1 MTTTGSIAD
10 VRGIRVGHATR
21 LEAATGC
28 TVVLPPPGT
37 IGSGEVRGGAPGT
50 RETDLLRPGMLVEEV
65 DAVLLTGGSAF
76 GLAAAQGVVRWLE
89 EHGIGFDTGVARV
102 PIVPAAVLFD
112 LGVGDA
118 AVRPGPD
125 DGYAACQ
132 AATDG
137 AVEEGSVGAGTGAT
151 VAKLNGQEGAV
162 KGGIGTASERD
173 GDLVVGALFA
183 VNAVG
188 EILGEDGEPIAAS
201 RTSPPDATGSAW
213 PPVAGTNTVIG
224 VVATNARL
232 SKERAHLLAIA
243 AHDAFASAVRPAH
256 TLWDGDTV
264 FTLATGDAEGGQ
276 DVVER
281 LAEIATAR
289 AIRRGVLSATALA
302 GVPAVGPR
310 DGGVDR

>member
-1 MTTTGSIAD
+1 MITD
-10 VRGIRVGHATR
+10 VPGIRVGHATDVQ
-21 LEAATGC
+21 AATGC

-76 GLAAAQGVVRWLE
+76 GLAAADGVVRWLE
-89 EHGIGFDTGVARV
+89 ERGIGFDTGAARV

-112 LGVGDA
+112 LGVGDP
-118 AVRPGPD
+118 AVRPGPR
-125 DGYAACQ
+125 DGYAACE
-132 AATDG
+132 AAGDT
-137 AVEEGSVGAGTGAT
+137 VEEGSVGAGTGAT
-151 VAKLNGQEGAV
+151 VAKVGGPQGAV
-162 KGGIGTASERD
+162 KGGVGTASARE
-173 GDLVVGALFA
+173 GALIVGALFV

-188 EILGEDGEPIAAS
+188 EILGEDGEPIAVS
-201 RTSPPDATGSAW
+201 RTPAESGGASW
-213 PPVAGTNTVIG
+213 PPVAGTSTVIG

-232 SKERAHLLAIA
+232 SKERAHLVAIA

-264 FTLATGDAEGGQ
+264 FTLATSEVEAAQ

-281 LAEIATAR
+281 LAEAVTAA
-289 AIRRGVLSATALA
+289 AIRRGVRTATALA
-302 GVPAVGPR
+302 GVPAIG
-310 DGGVDR
+310 

>member
-1 MTTTGSIAD
+1 MITD
-10 VRGIRVGHATR
+10 VRGIRVGHATNR
-21 LEAATGC
+21 AAATGC

-76 GLAAAQGVVRWLE
+76 GLAAAHGVVAWLE
-89 EHGIGFDTGVARV
+89 ERGLGFDAGVARV

-112 LGVGDA
+112 LGIGDA
-118 AVRPGPD
+118 SVRPEPR
-125 DGYAACQ
+125 DGYAACE
-132 AATDG
+132 AARE

-151 VAKLNGQEGAV
+151 VAKVHGPEGAV
-162 KGGIGTASERD
+162 KGGVGTASERD

-188 EILGEDGEPIAAS
+188 EIIAEDGEPLARSRVAA
-201 RTSPPDATGSAW
+201 RDQPTGW
-213 PPVAGTNTVIG
+213 PPVPGTSTVIG

-232 SKERAHLLAIA
+232 SKTRAHLLAVA

-264 FTLATGDAEGGQ
+264 FTLATGEVEAAQ
-276 DVVER
+276 DTLER
-281 LAEIATAR
+281 LAEGATAR
-289 AIRRGVLSATALA
+289 AIRRGVQTATGVA
-302 GVPAVGPR
+302 GIPAAGEVL
-310 DGGVDR
+310 